1 MFDYYVASECGVDEE
16 LTLDW
21 VVLNHD
27 SRTPHNPLAIHGVM
41 YIVDLEAIDDLPVM
55 SRVEDC
61 DRISAVVLLL
71 DERHKLTVFAEVD
84 TLGREKLWRLDV
96 ADFAELLQ

>member
-1 MFDYYVASECGVDEE
+1 MAIRCVLDYYVASECGVDKE
-16 LTLDW
+16 LALDW
-21 VVLNHD
+21 VILNHD
-27 SRTPHNPLAIHGVM
+27 TRASHHPLAVHGVM
-41 YIVDLEAIDDLPVM
+41 HVIDLEAVDDLPVV

-84 TLGREKLWRLDV
+84 ALGWKKLR
-96 ADFAELLQ
+96 